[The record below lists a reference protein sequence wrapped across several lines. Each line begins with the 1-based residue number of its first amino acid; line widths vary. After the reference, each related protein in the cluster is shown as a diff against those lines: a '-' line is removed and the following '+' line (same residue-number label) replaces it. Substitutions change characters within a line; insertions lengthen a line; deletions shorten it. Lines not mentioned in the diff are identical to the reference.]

1 MVEISW
7 LMPNFDELDPF
18 SPLTKFSMFLMS
30 LPLGVVGGLG
40 LSLVGEDT
48 PPSLPGSWG
57 GEGDLEGTLAGGGES
72 PPPERGA
79 AGGGD
84 DLDDDIKDEAAEGCF

>member
-1 MVEISW
+1 
-7 LMPNFDELDPF
+7 MPNFDELDPF

-40 LSLVGEDT
+40 LGLGEEPLSPLT
-48 PPSLPGSWG
+48 IPSCWDACMG
-57 GEGDLEGTLAGGGES
+57 GEGVLEGTLVVGGGD
-72 PPPERGA
+72 PPPDRGA

-84 DLDDDIKDEAAEGCF
+84 IDLEDDNKDEAAEGCF